1 MKRMILKLL
10 SENCRVTNAEIA
22 AVVGASEKEVEVAIS
37 ELECEGIIRG
47 YRAVVD
53 YEAMDKDTV
62 SAIIELK
69 VAPEA
74 DGGFEDVAREIAR
87 HNEVE
92 GVYLMSG
99 ACDITVIVNGKSFRE
114 VASFVAERLATMSAV
129 TGTATQFIMR
139 KYKDY
144 GRLLFGDAEDG
155 REAVIL

>member
-10 SENCRVTNAEIA
+10 SENSRLTNAEIA
-22 AVVGASEKEVEVAIS
+22 AVVGTNEGEVARLIA
-37 ELECEGIIRG
+37 ELECDGVIRG
-47 YRAVVD
+47 YRAIVD
-53 YEAMDKDTV
+53 YETLDSDTV

-69 VAPEA
+69 VTPEA

-87 HNEVE
+87 HSEVE
-92 GVYLMSG
+92 SVYLMSG
-99 ACDITVIVNGKSFRE
+99 ACDIIVIVNGKSFRE
-114 VASFVAERLATMSAV
+114 VATFVAERLATMSAV

-144 GRLLFGDAEDG
+144 GRLLFGDSEDG